1 MSQFININSQLDA
14 LRIKEFEEKFYEK
27 ISDNVKIVPKVTP
40 FKGINTDLLYIKDN
54 KILFVKFMDTSEEL
68 FSILDEE
75 LIEVMNEEYNMLR
88 LKMAQ
93 QHSNINYNFVYIMPY
108 VEIYDEYESQEFVNN
123 NIIDKNKLKQI
134 IEKEKDLDIYL
145 KEENNE
151 IELNMYLLD
160 ICPEYYVL
168 NNQKHINR
176 DFKKIT
182 FVNDDYEYTAT
193 MLDKNELKY
202 SLSINYGNN
211 LFEGGSGTGK
221 TTIMLS
227 RAIKLARVYPQH
239 RFIVFVSSKKLC
251 NQLKEELEILYK
263 DNNNLEIHTLSSF
276 LFKLAKKFDLIA
288 DYRMFKQDYEKY
300 LNNLIKQARNVIKN
314 KNMFKGIFI
323 DEAESFKVEEIE
335 FISEFLYKTK
345 NILDIY
351 YCNALNIT
359 NDLNIFKS
367 RDDIKVNQK
376 IDLDINYR
384 QDKNLIEFINRFCQN
399 SNDYIKT
406 LRPMIKNDIYVPTKS
421 IYNQGQDP
429 EIIKV
434 IDLEEQIE
442 SILWEIDFLRNKKG
456 LDYSDIAI
464 VYPYNKKKLKNGKT
478 IYFQYIL
485 RKALEEAKIPYMVA
499 EDEITNITKKVG
511 ITISNIYGIK
521 NLEYKA
527 VIFCELEMLYNQTIG
542 DTKQDYQINDFVGDL
557 NKIYLAINAS
567 TSYLKII
574 TTFNEDSSEIIKILI
589 KSS

>member
-182 FVNDDYEYTAT
+182 FVNDDYEYSAT

-478 IYFQYIL
+478 FYFQYIL

>member
-182 FVNDDYEYTAT
+182 FVNDDYEYSAT

-384 QDKNLIEFINRFCQN
+384 QDKNLIEFINRFCKN

-406 LRPMIKNDIYVPTKS
+406 LRPMIKNDIYVPTKY

>member
-176 DFKKIT
+176 EFKKIT
-182 FVNDDYEYTAT
+182 FVNDDYEYSAT

-406 LRPMIKNDIYVPTKS
+406 LRPMIKNDIYVPTKY

>member
-182 FVNDDYEYTAT
+182 FVNDDYEYSAT

-456 LDYSDIAI
+456 VDYSDIAI

-557 NKIYLAINAS
+557 NKIYLAINTS

>member
-40 FKGINTDLLYIKDN
+40 FNGINTDLLYIKDN
-54 KILFVKFMDTSEEL
+54 KILFVKFIDTSEEL

-176 DFKKIT
+176 EFKKIT
-182 FVNDDYEYTAT
+182 FVNDDYEYSAT

>member
-14 LRIKEFEEKFYEK
+14 LRMKEFEQKFYEK

-75 LIEVMNEEYNMLR
+75 LIEVMNEEFNMLR

-108 VEIYDEYESQEFVNN
+108 VEIYDEYEFEEFVNN
-123 NIIDKNKLKQI
+123 NIIDKNKLNQI

-182 FVNDDYEYTAT
+182 FVNDDYEYSAT
-193 MLDKNELKY
+193 MLDKNELKH

-251 NQLKEELEILYK
+251 NQLREELEILYK

-276 LFKLAKKFDLIA
+276 LFKLAKKFNLIA

-323 DEAESFKVEEIE
+323 DEAESFKEEEIE

-345 NILDIY
+345 NIFDIY

-367 RDDIKVNQK
+367 RDDIKVDQT

-384 QDKNLIEFINRFCQN
+384 QDKNLIEFVNRFCKN
-399 SNDYIKT
+399 SNEYIKT
-406 LRPMIKNDIYVPTKS
+406 LRPMIKNDIYMQTKS

>member
-176 DFKKIT
+176 EFKKIT
-182 FVNDDYEYTAT
+182 FVNDDYEYSAT

-323 DEAESFKVEEIE
+323 DEAESFKEEEIE

>member
-182 FVNDDYEYTAT
+182 FVNDDYEYSAT

-399 SNDYIKT
+399 SNDYIKA

-557 NKIYLAINAS
+557 NKIYLAINTS

>member
-14 LRIKEFEEKFYEK
+14 LRMKEFEEKFYEK

-182 FVNDDYEYTAT
+182 FVNDDYEYSAT

-251 NQLKEELEILYK
+251 NQLKEELKILYK

-323 DEAESFKVEEIE
+323 DEAESFKEEEIE

-345 NILDIY
+345 NIFDIY

-359 NDLNIFKS
+359 NDLNIFKN

-384 QDKNLIEFINRFCQN
+384 QDKNLIEFVNRFCKN

-406 LRPMIKNDIYVPTKS
+406 LRPMIKNDIYMPTKS

-557 NKIYLAINAS
+557 NKIYLAINTS

>member
-182 FVNDDYEYTAT
+182 FVNDDYEYSAT

-367 RDDIKVNQK
+367 RDDIKVIQK

>member
-182 FVNDDYEYTAT
+182 FVNDDYEYSAT

-406 LRPMIKNDIYVPTKS
+406 LRPMIKNDIYVPTKY

>member
-182 FVNDDYEYTAT
+182 FVNDDYEYSAT

-399 SNDYIKT
+399 SNDYIKA
-406 LRPMIKNDIYVPTKS
+406 LRPMIKNDIYVPTKP